1 MKTYSPF
8 LCALVL
14 IATVALGCGTNHSTT
29 ALCGLNVS
37 SGPNQSGSLQS
48 VTVCPATADAKNY
61 TSGLVP
67 FTAIGFYDTQPSPVA
82 PLKGFWGACSQQTP
96 TNDVTISSS
105 GVAQCAAGATGTYS
119 VFAAEPG
126 VCDAITACGGGCQI
140 TGYAQ
145 LSCP

>member
-14 IATVALGCGTNHSTT
+14 IATVALGCGSNHSVT

-37 SGPNQSGSLQS
+37 SGSNQFGSLQS
-48 VTVCPATADAKNY
+48 VTVCPAMADAKNY

-82 PLKGFWGACSQQTP
+82 PLKGFWGACRQQTP
-96 TNDVTISSS
+96 TTDVTISSS

-145 LSCP
+145 LTCP